1 MEQAADSF
9 GEILKK
15 TAAAVSI
22 ALPETCI
29 PDFRTYLEELRRWNR
44 AINLT
49 AIDTQEEIIIKHFI
63 DSMSA
68 LKVIEKVVDI
78 NILDVGSG
86 AGFPALPLKIV
97 RPEVSISLLEPNEKK
112 SAFLR
117 YLIGSLNL
125 QGARVL
131 TRKLED
137 YAMQPEVQGIFDYI
151 VVRAYKID
159 GMGDVLANLLK
170 DVGKLILF
178 RSAKIEREFTLS
190 SLALVNEVEYE
201 LPSGYGH
208 RVLSTFSKR
217 IV

>member
-1 MEQAADSF
+1 
-9 GEILKK
+9 
-15 TAAAVSI
+15 
-22 ALPETCI
+22 
-29 PDFRTYLEELRRWNR
+29 
-44 AINLT
+44 
-49 AIDTQEEIIIKHFI
+49 
-63 DSMSA
+63 MSA

-170 DVGKLILF
+170 DVGRLILF

>member
-1 MEQAADSF
+1 M
-9 GEILKK
+9 
-15 TAAAVSI
+15 
-22 ALPETCI
+22 
-29 PDFRTYLEELRRWNR
+29 
-44 AINLT
+44 
-49 AIDTQEEIIIKHFI
+49 H
-63 DSMSA
+63 
-68 LKVIEKVVDI
+68 
-78 NILDVGSG
+78 
-86 AGFPALPLKIV
+86 
-97 RPEVSISLLEPNEKK
+97 
-112 SAFLR
+112 
-117 YLIGSLNL
+117 
-125 QGARVL
+125 GARVL